1 MICRAFSSFQFSFL
15 ADENYAQ
22 CEHGDE
28 DRDNCNQIADDN
40 ENTQSV
46 ELADNQDDLEDY
58 KIRGDKLM
66 INSGLVIKAIQ
77 SYEEIK
83 MIIDPIH
90 R

>member
-1 MICRAFSSFQFSFL
+1 MICRAFSSFQLSFL

-22 CEHGDE
+22 CERG
-28 DRDNCNQIADDN
+28 DRDRVNCNKIADDN

-46 ELADNQDDLEDY
+46 VLASNQDNVDTF
-58 KIRGDKLM
+58 KIRGDKIM
-66 INSGLVIKAIQ
+66 VNSGLVIRAIQ